1 MGASEKKQAP
11 RQRNSSLQKDSGLK
25 VEEELDALEKKINEL
40 DDKLLEIEDV
50 EILQEMYSEKEALE
64 KKWETLVESI
74 ER

>member
-1 MGASEKKQAP
+1 M
-11 RQRNSSLQKDSGLK
+11 QKDSGLK